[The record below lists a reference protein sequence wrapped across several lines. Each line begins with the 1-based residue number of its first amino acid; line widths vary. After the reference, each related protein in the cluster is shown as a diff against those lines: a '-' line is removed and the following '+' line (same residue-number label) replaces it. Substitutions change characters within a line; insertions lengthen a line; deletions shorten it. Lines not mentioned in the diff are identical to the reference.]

1 MFTDVLVAMSVLV
14 IIVEGLFIGYAA
26 FFCRLRPRISLID
39 NIIEFIGPVF
49 NISYHFFSA
58 ISTSDKVETKGGY
71 DTYLYIILLIFIL
84 ANLVLAIV
92 ALVFAAFRLVR
103 WYRQSSKVHG
113 EGNMRK
119 AEIISDNTKKG
130 DQIHGPGAYVPPG
143 TMQEAKPE
151 AKLQIN
157 DYHSVPVNPV
167 TEPAGAVVATNP
179 VLQTEQGAPIV
190 TLQAETNPNPS
201 QTNNIQPTENLQ
213 DPSPAQNINE
223 PANPGPSG
231 RLPQPVNPVANP
243 GQSGQLPQP
252 ANPVAQ
258 PGQSGQLPRPTQP
271 ANL

>member
-1 MFTDVLVAMSVLV
+1 MVLEHTFLQELCKKLSQ
-14 IIVEGLFIGYAA
+14 
-26 FFCRLRPRISLID
+26 
-39 NIIEFIGPVF
+39 
-49 NISYHFFSA
+49 
-58 ISTSDKVETKGGY
+58 
-71 DTYLYIILLIFIL
+71 
-84 ANLVLAIV
+84 
-92 ALVFAAFRLVR
+92 
-103 WYRQSSKVHG
+103 RQSF
-113 EGNMRK
+113 
-119 AEIISDNTKKG
+119 
-130 DQIHGPGAYVPPG
+130 
-143 TMQEAKPE
+143 
-151 AKLQIN
+151 KLTITTVFQWIQSPN
-157 DYHSVPVNPV
+157 LQ
-167 TEPAGAVVATNP
+167 GAVVATNP